1 MIALFLSLVERL
13 NVVTLWPTILYVPPL
28 RCTVW
33 PVNYTPTPME
43 SKGLIACLILYTAFY
58 CTSLAS
64 DISSYVAVQSLTR
77 VPCWCSALG
86 VLVWESRVGAGMGVE
101 TTVKIT
107 PINASSKRGVQCLY
121 TCLKCGLLCYLPATA
136 LIGPLEAS
144 SHLQWALAPHHLLR

>member
-1 MIALFLSLVERL
+1 MIALFLSTVERL
-13 NVVTLWPTILYVPPL
+13 NVVTLCPTILYVPPL

-43 SKGLIACLILYTAFY
+43 SKGLIACLILSTAFY

-86 VLVWESRVGAGMGVE
+86 VLVWESRVGAEMGVE
-101 TTVKIT
+101 TTVHTNQCFKQSRGEVSVHMFERWVT
-107 PINASSKRGVQCLY
+107 LLSSCNCSDWAAGSKQSFAVGFGTASL
-121 TCLKCGLLCYLPATA
+121 
-136 LIGPLEAS
+136 AS
-144 SHLQWALAPHHLLR
+144 LS